1 MGKGRRAIG
10 NFFKMTLTKRVSEI
24 QGLQGET
31 DKYTLLRFNAG
42 SQISPSKA
50 GIV

>member
-1 MGKGRRAIG
+1 MNGEI
-10 NFFKMTLTKRVSEI
+10 FKMMLTKGVSEI
-24 QGLQGET
+24 QGMQGET

-42 SQISPSKA
+42 SQISPSEA